1 MLLRCELPCRVHPTE
16 MHRRQP
22 RPLSPG
28 SKPLSPAGE
37 QRIIP
42 LIALEQGQ
50 DTDPDAVAEIRDAV
64 RNGSEAS
71 VRLLNY
77 KKSGKPFWNMFTLA
91 PMADVDGNL
100 RFIIGVQVHSDYR
113 RRIQIRHTLSTDAGL
128 SLTTPENTPHRWS
141 AAATET
147 HAIQERSVHQS
158 RSPSKV
164 AEIYLLTLHT
174 CSAIQVDVTAAE
186 AAPGKI
192 PAVNAAAAG
201 QVKQAAG
208 MINTALQ
215 HMGLG
220 PDPWKAITVGVMPA
234 KPHTAVRQ
242 PLLTVHPLHHLLGN
256 LHCCPLHSLMLR
268 LLCSLHICLAVCQIF
283 C

>member
-1 MLLRCELPCRVHPTE
+1 
-16 MHRRQP
+16 MH
-22 RPLSPG
+22 
-28 SKPLSPAGE
+28 
-37 QRIIP
+37 
-42 LIALEQGQ
+42 ALQ
-50 DTDPDAVAEIRDAV
+50 
-64 RNGSEAS
+64 
-71 VRLLNY
+71 
-77 KKSGKPFWNMFTLA
+77 
-91 PMADVDGNL
+91 
-100 RFIIGVQVHSDYR
+100 
-113 RRIQIRHTLSTDAGL
+113 
-128 SLTTPENTPHRWS
+128 
-141 AAATET
+141 
-147 HAIQERSVHQS
+147 
-158 RSPSKV
+158 
-164 AEIYLLTLHT
+164 
-174 CSAIQVDVTAAE
+174 QVDVTAAE

-242 PLLTVHPLHHLLGN
+242 PLLTAHPLHHLLGN

-268 LLCSLHICLAVCQIF
+268 LLCSLHIFLAVCQIF